1 MRLLIIE
8 DEPDLLSGL
17 SRALRRTGYSVDT
30 APDGDEGLF
39 RALEIDYDAIVL
51 DVMLPRLD
59 GWAVLARLR
68 EKKST
73 PVIMLTARDATRD
86 RVRGF
91 DTGADDYLV
100 KPFELDELLAR
111 LRALIRRSAGR
122 ATPALEIG
130 ALKIDTVARRVTLGG
145 SEVPLK
151 AREYDVLE
159 YLALHRGQVITRTTL
174 YEHLY
179 DESGDTLSNLMDVL
193 IYNLRSKLGRDLIT
207 TRRGHGYCI
216 P

>member
-30 APDGDEGLF
+30 AADGDEGLF
-39 RALEIDYDAIVL
+39 RALEIDYDAIIL

-130 ALKIDTVARRVTLGG
+130 ALKIDTVARRVTLDG
-145 SEVPLK
+145 SEVVMK

-159 YLALHRGQVITRTTL
+159 YLAMHRGQVITRTTL

-179 DESGDTLSNLMDVL
+179 DDSGDTLSNLMDVL
-193 IYNLRSKLGRDLIT
+193 IYNLRSKLGRNLIT

>member
-30 APDGDEGLF
+30 AADGDEGLF
-39 RALEIDYDAIVL
+39 RALEIDYDAIIL

-130 ALKIDTVARRVTLGG
+130 ALKIDTVTRRVTLDG
-145 SEVPLK
+145 SEVVLK